1 MAQMASESML
11 SSNILLQN
19 NDGAPS
25 MASHFNPRSGYNGYP
40 QQGTSNRQFSVFSK
54 VTSL

>member
-19 NDGAPS
+19 NEGAS
-25 MASHFNPRSGYNGYP
+25 MTSHFNPRVYP